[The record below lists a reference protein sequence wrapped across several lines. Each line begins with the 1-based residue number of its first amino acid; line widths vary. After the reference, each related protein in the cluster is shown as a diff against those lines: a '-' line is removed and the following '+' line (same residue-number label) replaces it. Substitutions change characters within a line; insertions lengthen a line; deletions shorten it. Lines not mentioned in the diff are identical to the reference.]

1 MCYYSNF
8 SLKKER
14 KLQKILKVVKK
25 LKFKTQTTPDFYIKL
40 IVLARLLQTNIV
52 FSHLTQI
59 TSCLFAI
66 SWKYTKAAMQRVSEK

>member
-1 MCYYSNF
+1 MLPLKFLIKKGKETSKNIKSN
-8 SLKKER
+8 
-14 KLQKILKVVKK
+14 KK

-66 SWKYTKAAMQRVSEK
+66 S

>member
-1 MCYYSNF
+1 MLPLKFLIKKGKETSKNIKSN
-8 SLKKER
+8 
-14 KLQKILKVVKK
+14 KK